1 METLTLENDFLK
13 LFAPYVQVA
22 PEPPA
27 LLNEFQKVS
36 EQLNELQTARGK
48 MFQFEDKTEI
58 DAKIR
63 PFYLRRR
70 DLLYAQEGY
79 TEKLSPDAF
88 KLRRQDG
95 LPTFM
100 VINLDE
106 RERIFGIR
114 VTDPNSYN
122 VVPWSLP
129 DIIKNQFGDVSKL
142 LYSKM
147 RFWQSEITIH
157 AELSGYMP
165 DHVRPLVQKAKDA
178 KVSGSKAF
186 DKMFIIAEAPEWK
199 FNQMPVIKTDPI
211 VVGYDYWTQRLYL
224 ITVYDPTDLETY
236 LAEQYTHS

>member
-22 PEPPA
+22 PEPSA
-27 LLNEFQKVS
+27 LTTELQEVS
-36 EQLNELQTARGK
+36 EQLTELQTARGK

-58 DAKIR
+58 DTKIR

-88 KLRRQDG
+88 RLRRKDG
-95 LPTFM
+95 LPIFM
-100 VINLDE
+100 MINLDE

-114 VTDPNSYN
+114 VTDSPTPI
-122 VVPWSLP
+122 VTPWSLP
-129 DIIKNQFGDVSKL
+129 DVVKNQFDDVGKL

-147 RFWQSEITIH
+147 RFWHSEMTIH

-165 DHVRPLVQKAKDA
+165 DQVRPLVQKAKDA

-236 LAEQYTHS
+236 LAEQYAHS